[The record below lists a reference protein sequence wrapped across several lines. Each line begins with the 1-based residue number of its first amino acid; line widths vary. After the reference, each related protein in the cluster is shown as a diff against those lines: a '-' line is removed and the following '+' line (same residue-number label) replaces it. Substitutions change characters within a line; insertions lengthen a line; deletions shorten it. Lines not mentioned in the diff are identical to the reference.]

1 VLAKRAP
8 DVTLQRA
15 CWGGPDDDPAGLLG
29 AHAVAGTSSAES
41 RRRLIAIVRELPTP
55 IAAFACSIAHAVELH
70 DACLELGLSIPEELA
85 IVTWTIQQAES
96 ELTDISLSSIEIDY
110 DRQAY
115 EAAAVL
121 DRMMEGETFGD
132 VEIRVNCSHLDI
144 RKSSDTREGSDPVV
158 TQALSY
164 IARHLSDPDLSVKR
178 VVDEIGHSRMHLYRC
193 FHKHVDMSVAAYM
206 KQERLNAAKKLLVE
220 TSRPINVIAR
230 ECGYSSSLI
239 LSRTLKRDAGIT
251 PRTYRQK
258 HQAD

>member
-1 VLAKRAP
+1 
-8 DVTLQRA
+8 
-15 CWGGPDDDPAGLLG
+15 
-29 AHAVAGTSSAES
+29 
-41 RRRLIAIVRELPTP
+41 
-55 IAAFACSIAHAVELH
+55 
-70 DACLELGLSIPEELA
+70 
-85 IVTWTIQQAES
+85 VTWTHHPAAS
-96 ELTDISLSSIEIDY
+96 ELTDIALSNLIIDY

-121 DRMMEGETFGD
+121 DRMMEGETVGD
-132 VEIRVNCSHLDI
+132 VEIRVNCTHLEI
-144 RKSSDTREGSDPVV
+144 RESSNTRAASDPVV
-158 TQALSY
+158 AQAISY

-178 VVDEIGHSRMHLYRC
+178 IVDEIGHSQTHLYRC

-239 LSRTLKRDAGIT
+239 LSRTLKRDAGMT
-251 PRTYRQK
+251 PTTYRQK